1 MASLK
6 DQLDAAGY
14 DTSNLDEA
22 AVLKQLSDAGYDT
35 SSFSAPSSGVM
46 GAVGSAIKNL
56 LPSKETL
63 EAPMKMSS
71 KLGTAVE
78 AGGAG
83 IADIDRAILPHV
95 GNALLPGA
103 NFKGPSLE
111 DAIMQ
116 GGRDVN
122 AVQTGLQPETPEA
135 KTGKFVGSFFT
146 PNQIALTATGEAAA
160 APIIKGLSKGANY
173 VGELLAPASEEALP
187 GAAKAAGN
195 VLSTLG
201 GVETPALETVMGS
214 GREAVQNA
222 KSFPQLAESVA
233 DSMNKLGTHIDSLEK
248 VANGALDAEKT
259 LPLSTMTDAID
270 TELKTLKAATVPTQ
284 AGENAADTLEGMLEK
299 LKNRKD
305 MTEPEIA
312 KWVKD
317 VQGKINW
324 SDPLNGDLNQALTRI
339 QNAVNDSLKTANP
352 AYADAT
358 EKFADAVNL
367 KNDLSR
373 AMGVEKGTGLKGT
386 FEPQNVSVTK
396 LKGLLNPDNAL
407 QTKKL
412 LSQLAE
418 VPGMPNY
425 VDAAK
430 MASAKAGIN
439 AGFRPR
445 VAGFLS
451 GLVPGAGEA
460 LKSAGNAALMGL
472 PSAANAVYQGLT
484 Q

>member
-6 DQLDAAGY
+6 DQLDQAGY

-35 SSFSAPSSGVM
+35 SSFTPSDQGVA
-46 GAVGSAIKNL
+46 GAVGSAIKRL

-63 EAPMKMSS
+63 ETPMRVSS
-71 KLGTAVE
+71 KLGTMVE

-83 IADIDRAILPHV
+83 LGELE
-95 GNALLPGA
+95 GNYLKHMANLVPGVNIPVESPSDAL
-103 NFKGPSLE
+103 
-111 DAIMQ
+111 MQ
-116 GGRDVN
+116 AAQNVR
-122 AVQTGLQPETPEA
+122 AVQSGLSPDTTA
-135 KTGKFVGSFFT
+135 GKAGKFVGSFFT

-160 APIIKGLSKGANY
+160 APVIKGLSKGANY
-173 VGELLAPASEEALP
+173 IGELLAPASEEALP

-195 VLSTLG
+195 VLSTVS
-201 GVETPALETVMGS
+201 GVGTPELETVMGA
-214 GREAVQNA
+214 GREAVQGA
-222 KSFPQLAESVA
+222 KTFPQLAESVA
-233 DSMNKLGTHIDSLEK
+233 ESMNKLTKHVDTLEK

-270 TELKTLKAATVPTQ
+270 SEVKALKAATVPTQ
-284 AGENAADTLEGMLEK
+284 ATESATETLEGMLEK

-305 MTEPEIA
+305 LTEPEVA

-324 SDPLNGDLNQALTRI
+324 NDPLGTELNEALTRI

-352 AYADAT
+352 AYAKA
-358 EKFADAVNL
+358 ESAFADAVNL
-367 KNDLSR
+367 KNDLAD
-373 AMGVEKGTGLKGT
+373 AMGVEKGTGFKGT
-386 FEPQNVSVTK
+386 FEPKNVSVTK

-412 LSQLAE
+412 LGQLSQ

-425 VDAAK
+425 VDLAK
-430 MASAKAGIN
+430 QASAKAAIN
-439 AGFRPR
+439 SGFRSR
-445 VAGFLS
+445 LAGLLA
-451 GLVPGAGEA
+451 GMVPGAGEA
-460 LKSAGNAALMGL
+460 LKSAGNAAFMGA